1 MNRIIVTGNLTNDV
15 EVISIPKEDK
25 TVPKGTF
32 SVAVNRGS
40 NSKQECD
47 YFRCECFGTIV
58 DTHAKKLHT
67 GSRVLV
73 EGEMHID
80 RDKNDNTKIYPKII
94 VSKVE
99 YL

>member
-1 MNRIIVTGNLTNDV
+1 MNRIIITGNLTNDI
-15 EVISIPKEDK
+15 EVISIITECK
-25 TVPKGTF
+25 TVPKGIF
-32 SVAVNRGS
+32 SVAVNRGG
-40 NSKQECD
+40 NAKQECD
-47 YFRCECFGTIV
+47 YFRCECLGTIA
-58 DTHAKKLHT
+58 DTHAKNLHT

-80 RDKNDNTKIYPKII
+80 RDKNENTKIYPKII